1 MPSKRKV
8 QKQEPQQA
16 DDSHL
21 PGALLLGLGLIALPI
36 NFDLIPGLE
45 VAKAYPIL
53 ISLFGVVLLVAS
65 RLEKR
70 FSS

>member
-1 MPSKRKV
+1 MPSKKV
-8 QKQEPQQA
+8 VKPVVH

-36 NFDLIPGLE
+36 NFDMIPGLE

-53 ISLFGVVLLVAS
+53 ISLMGLVMLIAS
-65 RLEKR
+65 RLEKT
-70 FSS
+70 SS

>member
-8 QKQEPQQA
+8 QKKEHA

-36 NFDLIPGLE
+36 NFDLIPGLQ

-53 ISLFGVVLLVAS
+53 ISLLGIVMLVAS

>member
-8 QKQEPQQA
+8 QKKESDEHA
-16 DDSHL
+16 HL
-21 PGALLLGLGLIALPI
+21 PGALLLGLGLVALPI

-53 ISLFGVVLLVAS
+53 ISLVGIVMLVAS
-65 RLEKR
+65 RLENR
-70 FSS
+70 L

>member
-8 QKQEPQQA
+8 QKKEPRQEEHT
-16 DDSHL
+16 HL
-21 PGALLLGLGLIALPI
+21 PGALLLGLGLVALPI

-53 ISLFGVVLLVAS
+53 ISLVGIVMLVAS
-65 RLEKR
+65 RLEK
-70 FSS
+70 SL

>member
-1 MPSKRKV
+1 MPKRKAV
-8 QKQEPQQA
+8 KKIEH

-53 ISLFGVVLLVAS
+53 VSLLGIVLLVAS
-65 RLEKR
+65 RLEKN
-70 FSS
+70 